1 MKIIK
6 SGGVEAVFNKNNII
20 RAIQAANQRVG
31 LDKRFTNNEI
41 KEIAKKIEDCCKKE
55 TRTLNSGDIQVMVE
69 NEIMTYGKHDVARE
83 YITYRYNKALE
94 SKKNTTDASI
104 LSLLDDNNEELKQEN
119 ANKNPTV
126 INVQRDYMAGEVS
139 KDICHRYLIP
149 EDIWKAHKE
158 GIIHFH
164 DMDYFANR
172 IHNCL
177 DKSTKFITN
186 EGVKTFEDFNDGD
199 AVTVLTKNGKWK
211 NAIVKCYG
219 KDKLFKYTF
228 YNGKKSIV
236 QEVIATENH
245 RWYLKDNSVT
255 TSLSVG
261 DKLIKAPVIYEQDKD
276 YETFDDIQK
285 GLWCM
290 GFAFGDGVIE
300 HSGYSTRIRLCG
312 KKDND
317 WLNRFDNEYC
327 SIRGQKIGTDHIVA
341 IKNYQKTVPDFR
353 NVNDVRAFLNGL
365 YCADGKM
372 SINNPHSRM
381 YRIQSSKKE
390 VIDFI
395 RKYAPICGLYITK
408 ETDFTGQKTNYTESR
423 PYTIQFS
430 FNPNFKFSYTVLS
443 KEFLKEDEVWCLEV
457 EDEHNFVLYNGI
469 VTGNCDLVNLKDMLQ
484 NGTVISGVKIDKPHR
499 FSTAATI
506 ASQIAQ
512 QVSSS
517 QYGGQSMNMSNLSPF
532 INESRKSF
540 RKRLIECG
548 MNENDEHFNTILENM
563 VIKDVEDGV
572 QTFVYQLNTMSGTNG
587 QSPFITLFM
596 YLDDVPNG
604 QEKDDLALL
613 IQKILEQRIV
623 GFKNKQGVYIAPAF
637 PKLIYVLDEDN
648 ITEDSKYWYLTK
660 LAAECTAKRM
670 VPDYVSAKVMKELKD
685 GNVYTPMGCRSFL
698 TPAYV
703 DKNDPWKITTKKKGV
718 PKFEGRFNQGVV
730 TINLPDVALSS
741 NKDIEKFWY
750 ILDERLELCHRALRL
765 RHERLRGV
773 KSDIAP
779 ILWQNG
785 AIARLK
791 PGETID
797 NLLYN
802 GYSTISLGYV
812 GLYECVKYLTGK
824 DHWVSEEEGGALEF
838 AQQVMQKL
846 NDKCKQWKEIEHID
860 YSVYGTPEESTTQ
873 KFAQSLQRRFGIIK
887 GITDKNYVTNS
898 YHIPVFHEIDAFSKL
913 TYEAQLQKLSP
924 GGAISYI
931 EAPNM
936 VNNIDAILT
945 LLKHMYNTIMYSEI
959 NFKLDYCENCGYHG
973 AFEIKDIDGKLQFVC
988 PNCGEK
994 EFDHNPTRLRPC
1006 RRVCGYISSHQMNQ
1020 GRMGD
1025 MKNRCEHC

>member
-172 IHNCL
+172 IYNC
-177 DKSTKFITN
+177 
-186 EGVKTFEDFNDGD
+186 
-199 AVTVLTKNGKWK
+199 
-211 NAIVKCYG
+211 C
-219 KDKLFKYTF
+219 
-228 YNGKKSIV
+228 
-236 QEVIATENH
+236 
-245 RWYLKDNSVT
+245 
-255 TSLSVG
+255 
-261 DKLIKAPVIYEQDKD
+261 LI
-276 YETFDDIQK
+276 
-285 GLWCM
+285 
-290 GFAFGDGVIE
+290 
-300 HSGYSTRIRLCG
+300 
-312 KKDND
+312 
-317 WLNRFDNEYC
+317 
-327 SIRGQKIGTDHIVA
+327 
-341 IKNYQKTVPDFR
+341 
-353 NVNDVRAFLNGL
+353 
-365 YCADGKM
+365 
-372 SINNPHSRM
+372 
-381 YRIQSSKKE
+381 
-390 VIDFI
+390 
-395 RKYAPICGLYITK
+395 
-408 ETDFTGQKTNYTESR
+408 
-423 PYTIQFS
+423 
-430 FNPNFKFSYTVLS
+430 
-443 KEFLKEDEVWCLEV
+443 
-457 EDEHNFVLYNGI
+457 
-469 VTGNCDLVNLKDMLQ
+469 NLKDMLW
-484 NGTVISGVKIDKPHR
+484 NGTVLNNVKIDRPHR
-499 FSTAATI
+499 FSTAANITC
-506 ASQIAQ
+506 QISAQ
-512 QVSSS
+512 VASS
-517 QYGGQSMNMSNLSPF
+517 QYGGQSINASHLSIF
-532 INESRKSF
+532 IEESRKDI
-540 RKRLIECG
+540 RKKLISAGVDENLPNF
-548 MNENDEHFNTILENM
+548 NEIVENM
-563 VIKDVEDGV
+563 VVKDVEDGI
-572 QTFVYQLNTMSGTNG
+572 QTLNYQWLSLNSSNG
-587 QSPFITLFM
+587 QSPFVTLFM
-596 YLDDVPNG
+596 YLDDVPEG
-604 QEKDDLALL
+604 KERDDLALM

-623 GFKNKQGVYIAPAF
+623 GLKNKQGVYVAPAF
-637 PKLIYVLDEDN
+637 PKLIYVLDDDN
-648 ITEDSKYWYLTK
+648 ITEDSKYWYLTQ
-660 LAAECTAKRM
+660 LAAECTSKRM
-670 VPDYVSAKVMKELKD
+670 VPDYISSKIMRELKD
-685 GNVYTPMGCRSFL
+685 GNVYSVMGCRSAL
-698 TPAYV
+698 TVAYV

-741 NKDIEKFWY
+741 DKDIEKFWY

-791 PGETID
+791 PGEIID

-824 DHWVSEEEGGALEF
+824 DHWLPDEEGGALEF
-838 AQQVMQKL
+838 AQQVMRKL
-846 NDKCKQWKEIEHID
+846 NDKCRQWKEIEHID

-873 KFAQSLQRRFGIIK
+873 KFAQSLQRRFGIIE

-898 YHIPVFHEIDAFSKL
+898 YHIPVFQDIDAFSKL

-936 VNNIDAILT
+936 QNNIDAILT

-959 NFKLDYCENCGYHG
+959 NLKLDYCENCGYHG

-1025 MKNRCEHC
+1025 MKDRCEHC

>member
-172 IHNCL
+172 IHNC
-177 DKSTKFITN
+177 
-186 EGVKTFEDFNDGD
+186 
-199 AVTVLTKNGKWK
+199 
-211 NAIVKCYG
+211 
-219 KDKLFKYTF
+219 
-228 YNGKKSIV
+228 
-236 QEVIATENH
+236 
-245 RWYLKDNSVT
+245 
-255 TSLSVG
+255 
-261 DKLIKAPVIYEQDKD
+261 
-276 YETFDDIQK
+276 
-285 GLWCM
+285 
-290 GFAFGDGVIE
+290 
-300 HSGYSTRIRLCG
+300 
-312 KKDND
+312 
-317 WLNRFDNEYC
+317 
-327 SIRGQKIGTDHIVA
+327 
-341 IKNYQKTVPDFR
+341 
-353 NVNDVRAFLNGL
+353 
-365 YCADGKM
+365 
-372 SINNPHSRM
+372 
-381 YRIQSSKKE
+381 
-390 VIDFI
+390 
-395 RKYAPICGLYITK
+395 
-408 ETDFTGQKTNYTESR
+408 
-423 PYTIQFS
+423 
-430 FNPNFKFSYTVLS
+430 
-443 KEFLKEDEVWCLEV
+443 
-457 EDEHNFVLYNGI
+457 
-469 VTGNCDLVNLKDMLQ
+469 DLVNLKDMLQ

-548 MNENDEHFNTILENM
+548 MNENDEHFDTILENM

-637 PKLIYVLDEDN
+637 PKLIYVLDDDN

-860 YSVYGTPEESTTQ
+860 YSVYATPEESTTH
-873 KFAQSLQRRFGIIK
+873 KFAQSLQRRFGIIE

-898 YHIPVFHEIDAFSKL
+898 YHIPVFQEIDAFSKL
-913 TYEAQLQKLSP
+913 TYEAQLQRLSP

-936 VNNIDAILT
+936 QNNIDAILT

-959 NFKLDYCENCGYHG
+959 NLKLDYCENCGYHG

>member
-69 NEIMTYGKHDVARE
+69 NEIMTYGKYDVARE

-172 IHNCL
+172 IH
-177 DKSTKFITN
+177 
-186 EGVKTFEDFNDGD
+186 
-199 AVTVLTKNGKWK
+199 
-211 NAIVKCYG
+211 
-219 KDKLFKYTF
+219 
-228 YNGKKSIV
+228 
-236 QEVIATENH
+236 
-245 RWYLKDNSVT
+245 
-255 TSLSVG
+255 
-261 DKLIKAPVIYEQDKD
+261 
-276 YETFDDIQK
+276 
-285 GLWCM
+285 
-290 GFAFGDGVIE
+290 
-300 HSGYSTRIRLCG
+300 
-312 KKDND
+312 
-317 WLNRFDNEYC
+317 
-327 SIRGQKIGTDHIVA
+327 
-341 IKNYQKTVPDFR
+341 
-353 NVNDVRAFLNGL
+353 
-365 YCADGKM
+365 
-372 SINNPHSRM
+372 
-381 YRIQSSKKE
+381 
-390 VIDFI
+390 
-395 RKYAPICGLYITK
+395 
-408 ETDFTGQKTNYTESR
+408 
-423 PYTIQFS
+423 
-430 FNPNFKFSYTVLS
+430 
-443 KEFLKEDEVWCLEV
+443 
-457 EDEHNFVLYNGI
+457 
-469 VTGNCDLVNLKDMLQ
+469 NCDLVNLKDMLQ

-730 TINLPDVALSS
+730 TINLPDIALSS

-860 YSVYGTPEESTTQ
+860 YSVYGTPEESTTH

-898 YHIPVFHEIDAFSKL
+898 YHIPVFQEIDAFGKL
-913 TYEAQLQKLSP
+913 TYEAQLQRLSP

-936 VNNIDAILT
+936 QNNIDAILT

-959 NFKLDYCENCGYHG
+959 NLKLDYCENCGYHG

>member
-6 SGGVEAVFNKNNII
+6 SGGIESTFNKNNIV
-20 RAIQAANQRVG
+20 RAIQSANQRVG
-31 LDKRFTNNEI
+31 LDSRFTNEEI
-41 KEIAKKIEDCCKKE
+41 KQIAKNIEDYCKKE
-55 TRTLNSGDIQVMVE
+55 TRTLNTGDIQVMVE
-69 NEIMTYGKHDVARE
+69 NEIMDRGKFDVARE
-83 YITYRYNKALE
+83 YITYRYNKAIE
-94 SKKNTTDASI
+94 TKKNTTDASI
-104 LSLLDDNNEELKQEN
+104 LSLLDNNNEELKQEN
-119 ANKNPTV
+119 ANKNPTI

-139 KDICHRYLIP
+139 KDLCHRYLIP

-164 DMDYFANR
+164 DTDYFANR
-172 IHNCL
+172 IYNC
-177 DKSTKFITN
+177 
-186 EGVKTFEDFNDGD
+186 
-199 AVTVLTKNGKWK
+199 
-211 NAIVKCYG
+211 C
-219 KDKLFKYTF
+219 
-228 YNGKKSIV
+228 
-236 QEVIATENH
+236 
-245 RWYLKDNSVT
+245 
-255 TSLSVG
+255 
-261 DKLIKAPVIYEQDKD
+261 
-276 YETFDDIQK
+276 
-285 GLWCM
+285 
-290 GFAFGDGVIE
+290 
-300 HSGYSTRIRLCG
+300 
-312 KKDND
+312 
-317 WLNRFDNEYC
+317 
-327 SIRGQKIGTDHIVA
+327 
-341 IKNYQKTVPDFR
+341 
-353 NVNDVRAFLNGL
+353 
-365 YCADGKM
+365 
-372 SINNPHSRM
+372 
-381 YRIQSSKKE
+381 
-390 VIDFI
+390 
-395 RKYAPICGLYITK
+395 
-408 ETDFTGQKTNYTESR
+408 
-423 PYTIQFS
+423 
-430 FNPNFKFSYTVLS
+430 
-443 KEFLKEDEVWCLEV
+443 
-457 EDEHNFVLYNGI
+457 
-469 VTGNCDLVNLKDMLQ
+469 LVNLKDMLQ
-484 NGTVISGVKIDKPHR
+484 NGTVISDVKIDRPHR

-532 INESRKSF
+532 INESRKNF

-548 MNENDEHFNTILENM
+548 MNENDEHFNSILENM

-596 YLDDVPNG
+596 YLNDVPNG

-623 GFKNKQGVYIAPAF
+623 GFKNKQGVYVAPAF

-670 VPDYVSAKVMKELKD
+670 VPDYVSAKVMRELKD
-685 GNVYTPMGCRSFL
+685 DNVYTPMGCRSFL

-703 DKNDPWKITTKKKGV
+703 DKNDPWKITTKKKGI

-785 AIARLK
+785 TIARLK

-797 NLLYN
+797 NLLYD

-812 GLYECVKYLTGK
+812 GLYETVKYLTGK
-824 DHWVSEEEGGALEF
+824 YHWLPEEEGGALEF
-838 AQQVMQKL
+838 ALQIMQRL

-860 YSVYGTPEESTTQ
+860 YSVYGTPEESTTY
-873 KFAQSLQRRFGIIK
+873 KFATSLQKRFGIIK

-898 YHIPVFHEIDAFSKL
+898 YHIPVFIEIDAFDKL
-913 TYEAQLQKLSP
+913 TREAQLQKLSP

-936 VNNIDAILT
+936 DNNIEAILT

-959 NFKLDYCENCGYHG
+959 NFKLDHCENCGYSG
-973 AFEIKDIDGKLQFVC
+973 NFDIQNIDNKLQFVC
-988 PNCGEK
+988 PNCGMK
-994 EFDHNPTRLRPC
+994 EFDVTPTKLRSC

-1020 GRMGD
+1020 GRMAE
-1025 MKNRCEHC
+1025 MKERVEHI

>member
-119 ANKNPTV
+119 SNKNPTV

-172 IHNCL
+172 IYNC
-177 DKSTKFITN
+177 
-186 EGVKTFEDFNDGD
+186 
-199 AVTVLTKNGKWK
+199 
-211 NAIVKCYG
+211 C
-219 KDKLFKYTF
+219 
-228 YNGKKSIV
+228 
-236 QEVIATENH
+236 
-245 RWYLKDNSVT
+245 
-255 TSLSVG
+255 
-261 DKLIKAPVIYEQDKD
+261 LI
-276 YETFDDIQK
+276 
-285 GLWCM
+285 
-290 GFAFGDGVIE
+290 
-300 HSGYSTRIRLCG
+300 
-312 KKDND
+312 
-317 WLNRFDNEYC
+317 
-327 SIRGQKIGTDHIVA
+327 
-341 IKNYQKTVPDFR
+341 
-353 NVNDVRAFLNGL
+353 
-365 YCADGKM
+365 
-372 SINNPHSRM
+372 
-381 YRIQSSKKE
+381 
-390 VIDFI
+390 
-395 RKYAPICGLYITK
+395 
-408 ETDFTGQKTNYTESR
+408 
-423 PYTIQFS
+423 
-430 FNPNFKFSYTVLS
+430 
-443 KEFLKEDEVWCLEV
+443 
-457 EDEHNFVLYNGI
+457 
-469 VTGNCDLVNLKDMLQ
+469 NLKDMLW
-484 NGTVISGVKIDKPHR
+484 NGTVLNNVKIDRPHR
-499 FSTAATI
+499 FSTAANITC
-506 ASQIAQ
+506 QISAQ
-512 QVSSS
+512 VASS
-517 QYGGQSMNMSNLSPF
+517 QYGGQSINASHLSIF
-532 INESRKSF
+532 IEESRKDI
-540 RKRLIECG
+540 RKKLISAGVDENLPNF
-548 MNENDEHFNTILENM
+548 NEIVENM
-563 VIKDVEDGV
+563 VVKDVEDGV
-572 QTFVYQLNTMSGTNG
+572 QTLNYQWLSLNSSNG
-587 QSPFITLFM
+587 QSPFVTLFM
-596 YLDDVPNG
+596 YLDDVPEG
-604 QEKDDLALL
+604 KERDDLALM

-623 GFKNKQGVYIAPAF
+623 GLKNKQGVYVAPAF
-637 PKLIYVLDEDN
+637 PKLIYVLDDDN
-648 ITEDSKYWYLTK
+648 ITEDSKYWYLTQ
-660 LAAECTAKRM
+660 LAAECTSKRM

-703 DKNDPWKITTKKKGV
+703 DKNNPWKITTKKKGV

-741 NKDIEKFWY
+741 DKDIEKFWY

-791 PGETID
+791 SGETID

-913 TYEAQLQKLSP
+913 SYEAQLQKLSP

-936 VNNIDAILT
+936 QNNIDAILT

-959 NFKLDYCENCGYHG
+959 NLKLDYCENCGYHG

>member
-1 MKIIK
+1 MKIMK
-6 SGGVEAVFNKNNII
+6 SGGVEATFNKNNIVK
-20 RAIQAANQRVG
+20 AIQSANQRVS
-31 LDKRFTNNEI
+31 LNDRFTNEEI
-41 KEIAKKIEDCCKKE
+41 KQIAKNIEDYCKSE
-55 TRTLNSGDIQVMVE
+55 TRTLNTGDIQVMVE
-69 NEIMTYGKHDVARE
+69 NEIMNRGKFDIARE

-94 SKKNTTDASI
+94 CKKNTTDASI

-139 KDICHRYLIP
+139 KDLCHRYLIP

-172 IHNCL
+172 IH
-177 DKSTKFITN
+177 
-186 EGVKTFEDFNDGD
+186 
-199 AVTVLTKNGKWK
+199 
-211 NAIVKCYG
+211 
-219 KDKLFKYTF
+219 
-228 YNGKKSIV
+228 
-236 QEVIATENH
+236 
-245 RWYLKDNSVT
+245 
-255 TSLSVG
+255 
-261 DKLIKAPVIYEQDKD
+261 
-276 YETFDDIQK
+276 
-285 GLWCM
+285 
-290 GFAFGDGVIE
+290 
-300 HSGYSTRIRLCG
+300 
-312 KKDND
+312 
-317 WLNRFDNEYC
+317 
-327 SIRGQKIGTDHIVA
+327 
-341 IKNYQKTVPDFR
+341 
-353 NVNDVRAFLNGL
+353 
-365 YCADGKM
+365 
-372 SINNPHSRM
+372 
-381 YRIQSSKKE
+381 
-390 VIDFI
+390 
-395 RKYAPICGLYITK
+395 
-408 ETDFTGQKTNYTESR
+408 
-423 PYTIQFS
+423 
-430 FNPNFKFSYTVLS
+430 
-443 KEFLKEDEVWCLEV
+443 
-457 EDEHNFVLYNGI
+457 
-469 VTGNCDLVNLKDMLQ
+469 NCDLVNLKDMLQ

-548 MNENDEHFNTILENM
+548 MNENDEHFDTILENM

-623 GFKNKQGVYIAPAF
+623 GFKNKQGVYVAPAF

-660 LAAECTAKRM
+660 LAAKCTAKRM

-741 NKDIEKFWY
+741 GKNIEKFWY

-797 NLLYN
+797 KLLYD

-812 GLYECVKYLTGK
+812 GLYETVKYLTGK
-824 DHWVSEEEGGALEF
+824 DHWVTEEEGGALDF
-838 AQQVMQKL
+838 ALQIMQKL

-860 YSVYGTPEESTTQ
+860 YSVYGTPEESTTY
-873 KFAQSLQRRFGIIK
+873 KFATSLQKRFGIIK

-898 YHIPVFHEIDAFSKL
+898 YHIPVFVEIDAFEKL
-913 TYEAQLQKLSP
+913 TKESQLQKLSP

-936 VNNIDAILT
+936 DNNVDAILT

-959 NFKLDYCENCGYHG
+959 NLKLDHCENCGYSG
-973 AFEIKDIDGKLQFVC
+973 NFDIQNVDNKLQFVC
-988 PNCGEK
+988 PNCGMK
-994 EFDHNPTRLRPC
+994 EFDASPSKLRSC

-1020 GRMGD
+1020 GRMAE
-1025 MKNRCEHC
+1025 MKERVEHI

>member
-172 IHNCL
+172 IH
-177 DKSTKFITN
+177 
-186 EGVKTFEDFNDGD
+186 
-199 AVTVLTKNGKWK
+199 
-211 NAIVKCYG
+211 
-219 KDKLFKYTF
+219 
-228 YNGKKSIV
+228 
-236 QEVIATENH
+236 
-245 RWYLKDNSVT
+245 
-255 TSLSVG
+255 
-261 DKLIKAPVIYEQDKD
+261 
-276 YETFDDIQK
+276 
-285 GLWCM
+285 
-290 GFAFGDGVIE
+290 
-300 HSGYSTRIRLCG
+300 
-312 KKDND
+312 
-317 WLNRFDNEYC
+317 
-327 SIRGQKIGTDHIVA
+327 
-341 IKNYQKTVPDFR
+341 
-353 NVNDVRAFLNGL
+353 
-365 YCADGKM
+365 
-372 SINNPHSRM
+372 
-381 YRIQSSKKE
+381 
-390 VIDFI
+390 
-395 RKYAPICGLYITK
+395 
-408 ETDFTGQKTNYTESR
+408 
-423 PYTIQFS
+423 
-430 FNPNFKFSYTVLS
+430 
-443 KEFLKEDEVWCLEV
+443 
-457 EDEHNFVLYNGI
+457 
-469 VTGNCDLVNLKDMLQ
+469 NCDLVNLKDMLQ

-703 DKNDPWKITTKKKGV
+703 DKNDPWKITTKKKGI

-791 PGETID
+791 SGETID

-824 DHWVSEEEGGALEF
+824 DHWITDEEGGALEF

-860 YSVYGTPEESTTQ
+860 YSVYGTPEESTTH
-873 KFAQSLQRRFGIIK
+873 KFAQSLQRRFGIIE

-898 YHIPVFHEIDAFSKL
+898 YHIPVFQEIDAFSKL
-913 TYEAQLQKLSP
+913 TYEAQLQRLSP

-936 VNNIDAILT
+936 QNNIDAILT

-959 NFKLDYCENCGYHG
+959 NLKLDYCENCGYHG

-1025 MKNRCEHC
+1025 MKDRCEHC